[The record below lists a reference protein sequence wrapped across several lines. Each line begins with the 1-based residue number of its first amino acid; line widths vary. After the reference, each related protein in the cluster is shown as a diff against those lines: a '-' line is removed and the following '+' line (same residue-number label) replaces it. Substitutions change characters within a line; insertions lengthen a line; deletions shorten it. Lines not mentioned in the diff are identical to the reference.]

1 MVEEKKQN
9 IVSRPP
15 VVVIMGHVDHGKT
28 SILDYIR
35 KTHIAEKETGGI
47 TQHIGAYQVEI
58 GNKKITFIDTPGHEA
73 FSAMRLRGARVADI
87 AILVVDAAQGI
98 QAQTKEAIEQIKLA
112 GIPFIIA
119 LNKIDKPESNPEKIK
134 GELRKE
140 GLLVESLGGK
150 VPSVEV
156 SAKTGKGIKELL
168 EMINLVAEMGELK
181 ADTLKPAE
189 GVIIESYLDS
199 QRGPTATLILN
210 NGILK
215 VSEIL
220 ATPSTFGKIKVLE
233 NFQGRPIEKA
243 QPSDPVIVIG
253 FERAPRVGE
262 NFKVFPD
269 IESAKNQL
277 KPLKAKVPL
286 AVLKINPEQKVLNL
300 ILKTDVLGSLEVI
313 EQVLKEIP
321 RPTSIATGNDRQE
334 KIILRILKSEVGKI
348 NESDIRLA
356 KSSRAIILG
365 FRVKTDSVAR
375 VFAEREKVK
384 ILQFGIIYEL
394 VEGIRKIIES
404 RTKTEEVRVDL
415 GKVKILALFLDEK
428 NRQIIGGKV
437 IEGEIK
443 RGVSIEVLRQE
454 KIIGKGKLINLKRDK
469 KDVEKV
475 IKGQDCGMLFAG
487 DVKTEQGDVLLFY
500 EKRRAGL

>member
-1 MVEEKKQN
+1 
-9 IVSRPP
+9 
-15 VVVIMGHVDHGKT
+15 
-28 SILDYIR
+28 
-35 KTHIAEKETGGI
+35 
-47 TQHIGAYQVEI
+47 
-58 GNKKITFIDTPGHEA
+58 
-73 FSAMRLRGARVADI
+73 
-87 AILVVDAAQGI
+87 
-98 QAQTKEAIEQIKLA
+98 
-112 GIPFIIA
+112 
-119 LNKIDKPESNPEKIK
+119 
-134 GELRKE
+134 
-140 GLLVESLGGK
+140 
-150 VPSVEV
+150 
-156 SAKTGKGIKELL
+156 
-168 EMINLVAEMGELK
+168 
-181 ADTLKPAE
+181 
-189 GVIIESYLDS
+189 
-199 QRGPTATLILN
+199 
-210 NGILK
+210 
-215 VSEIL
+215 L